1 MRRRLLHSG
10 TRLRF
15 HHRRMA
21 AKPLILLWLFFFPSS
36 LPAQLPEPPEAK
48 APLFVEADSLEY
60 RRGERLLIGKGEVF
74 ARFQN
79 QTLSAD
85 LVEVDLD
92 EEVLRAAG
100 RVVLTEG
107 LNRLGGERLEY
118 RYREKTG
125 VMHRAR
131 GFIAP
136 AASFEGR
143 ELYREGEK
151 RYRLLDAVVTTCRI
165 CEPQLGRWEF
175 RSKEVIIEQDE
186 AISAKSVSFW
196 VHEIPIAYSPYVAFP
211 IGPRRTGFLS
221 PQVGYSNR
229 AGVLYKQPFFWA
241 ISESQDATFTLGFR
255 SRRGIEADVEYR
267 YILSEAAWGE
277 WKGRYLRDREAGS
290 PFRQDRLGLQ
300 GKHDQL
306 FSPGLSLKAD
316 VDYVSDRIL
325 RREFF
330 EEPVEFRTARVSNS
344 RVFLTQASPSFTF
357 QALLSLSQDQAGV
370 EQSRFVQMPE
380 LTFKA
385 PPQPLG
391 DTPLLIALDSS
402 AAFFEQ
408 KRGIDAGRLDLF
420 PQLSLPLP
428 FRPWLTLT
436 PSIGLRGTA
445 YTTEEDS
452 RDGVTGRGLFELGS
466 TLQTQFFRSFEMK
479 NGYLLHFVT
488 PRLSYRFVPEVD
500 QKRFPQLDGSDFISP
515 QNRITYGFDSR
526 LIARLKEADGTIR
539 SREVLTF
546 SLDQSVNLDPEERE
560 FSNLF
565 LTALTPERIDQAVK
579 DVTPLDQ
586 GFSKAKERR
595 FSNLVANLVLTPSPF
610 LAFRGTFGFNPEE
623 SRGDV
628 TNARL
633 QFTYPGVGFVE
644 LGESHILR
652 EALLLEPRQA
662 VNAWIGRL
670 NLGPFRGLSLDLSS
684 RLDAERGVFLET
696 QAVLQYATCCWG
708 VSFRYANRSG
718 IPGIRDSDNDFRVT
732 LELRGRP

>member
-1 MRRRLLHSG
+1 MRRRLL
-10 TRLRF
+10 
-15 HHRRMA
+15 
-21 AKPLILLWLFFFPSS
+21 LLWFLFFPSS
-36 LPAQLPEPPEAK
+36 LLAQPPTRLSPSQAEPPEVK

-92 EEVLRAAG
+92 EEVLRAPG
-100 RVVLTEG
+100 KVVLTEG
-107 LNRLGGERLEY
+107 LSRLEGERLEY

-125 VMHRAR
+125 MMHQAK

-136 AASFEGR
+136 SANFEGR
-143 ELYREGEK
+143 ELHREGER
-151 RYRLLDAVVTTCRI
+151 RYRLLDAVVTTCQI
-165 CEPQLGRWEF
+165 CEPKLGRWEF
-175 RSKEVIIEQDE
+175 RSKETIIEQE
-186 AISAKSVSFW
+186 EMISAKFVSFW
-196 VHEIPIAYSPYVAFP
+196 VHGIPIAYSPYVAFP
-211 IGPRRTGFLS
+211 IGPRRTGFLT

-241 ISESQDATFTLGFR
+241 ISESQDATFTLGLR

-277 WKGRYLRDREAGS
+277 WRGRYLRDREAGS
-290 PFRQDRLGLQ
+290 PFRQDRLSLR

-316 VDYVSDRIL
+316 IDYLSDRIL

-330 EEPVEFRTARVSNS
+330 EEPVEFRTTRVSNS

-357 QALLSLSQDQAGV
+357 QALFNLSQDQAGV
-370 EQSRFVQMPE
+370 EQSRFVRVPE
-380 LTFKA
+380 LTFKT

-391 DTPLLIALDSS
+391 ATPFLIALDSS
-402 AAFFEQ
+402 AAFFEKQ
-408 KRGIDAGRLDLF
+408 RGADAGRLDLF
-420 PQLSLPLP
+420 PQLSLSLPLQ
-428 FRPWLTLT
+428 PWLTLT
-436 PSIGLRGTA
+436 PSVGLRGTA
-445 YTTEEDS
+445 YTTEEDAG
-452 RDGVTGRGLFELGS
+452 DGITGRGIVEFSS
-466 TLQTQFFRSFEMK
+466 TLQARFFRSFEVK
-479 NGYLLHFVT
+479 NGHLLHLVT

-500 QKRFPQLDGSDFISP
+500 QKRFPQFDGSDFISP
-515 QNRITYGFDSR
+515 QNRIAYGFDSR
-526 LIARLKEADGTIR
+526 LIARSKEADGTIR

-565 LTALTPERIDQAVK
+565 LTALTPERIDQAVENVK
-579 DVTPLDQ
+579 PLE
-586 GFSKAKERR
+586 GSFSKAKERR
-595 FSNLVANLVLTPSPF
+595 WSDLVANLVLTPFPL

-623 SRGDV
+623 GRGDV
-628 TNARL
+628 TNASLR
-633 QFTYPGVGFVE
+633 FTYPGVGFVE
-644 LGESHILR
+644 LGESHILK

-670 NLGPFRGLSLDLSS
+670 NLGPFRGLSLDLFS
-684 RLDAERGVFLET
+684 RFDAERGVFLET

-732 LELRGRP
+732 VELRGRP